1 MKNAPDLAKRQE
13 AERIAAAE
21 RAKVA
26 EAAAAEAKAEVS
38 ASKGRIAAL
47 QDAAMELERI
57 KDGLEEE
64 VQTIRSAQAE
74 SDESRNARAAALKEK
89 TQSYVQQLQATHR
102 QALQEATER
111 TSSLEAAVDEARS
124 ELEQTQNA
132 AAATISEL
140 RQKVVS
146 AERGAELQAADAVAA
161 ARSECEVEI
170 ANLQAELMLQKAAN
184 TSSGHGDGTGGGG
197 EVVEEA
203 AASSSEAASS
213 SSSAAA
219 KTRRDDDVSYADEI
233 ELLEK
238 QLLHAQATHAELL
251 TRTSA
256 ALEGEAEVR
265 IELKLLEERTSR
277 ERTALDAK
285 LTSLQKDL
293 EALTRLKKG
302 AGVKVVKP
310 GGETYAASADRGG
323 AIEAAVA
330 ALTPDA
336 LRREVLSQHR
346 TLSAMAEAL
355 VVAEERVRALEAGGE

>member
-1 MKNAPDLAKRQE
+1 M
-13 AERIAAAE
+13 
-21 RAKVA
+21 
-26 EAAAAEAKAEVS
+26 
-38 ASKGRIAAL
+38 
-47 QDAAMELERI
+47 
-57 KDGLEEE
+57 
-64 VQTIRSAQAE
+64 
-74 SDESRNARAAALKEK
+74 
-89 TQSYVQQLQATHR
+89 
-102 QALQEATER
+102 
-111 TSSLEAAVDEARS
+111 
-124 ELEQTQNA
+124 
-132 AAATISEL
+132 
-140 RQKVVS
+140 
-146 AERGAELQAADAVAA
+146 
-161 ARSECEVEI
+161 
-170 ANLQAELMLQKAAN
+170 
-184 TSSGHGDGTGGGG
+184 
-197 EVVEEA
+197 VEEA

-346 TLSAMAEAL
+346 TLGAMAEAL